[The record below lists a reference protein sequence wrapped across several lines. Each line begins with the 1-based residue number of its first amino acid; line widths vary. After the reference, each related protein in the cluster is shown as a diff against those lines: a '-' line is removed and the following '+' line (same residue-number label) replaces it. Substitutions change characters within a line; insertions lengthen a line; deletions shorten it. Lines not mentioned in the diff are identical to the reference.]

1 MERKKKWKKI
11 LFQAIKI
18 AVGSSAAIYIA
29 ESLGLQYG
37 ASAGSI
43 TLLTIVTTKWETVRL
58 SLYRLITFVIAVLLA
73 AVTIGWLK
81 SEWLGYGTYIFM
93 ILMISHLL
101 GWVTTV
107 SVNAV
112 IGTHFL
118 IARDFSLLFIR
129 DEFLLVLIGVS
140 IALLLNLF
148 YDYQGQ
154 RKDLIRYMRETE
166 NFLQITLCELAAYLH
181 NKDMQINVWDRII
194 EFEKRLHGYIE
205 AAYEYQ
211 ENTFQSHPGYYI
223 DYFEMRMKQLNVLHN
238 LHYEI
243 KKIRT
248 MPKQALM
255 IADYIMY
262 MADYVIEIN
271 QPEKQLARLQEIF
284 AEMKAE
290 PLPESREEF
299 ENRAV
304 LYHILMDLEEFLIF
318 KKRFVSGLNEKQQ
331 KLYWAKKEQ
340 IRSDVYSEDKDGRNE
355 DEAG

>member
-81 SEWLGYGTYIFM
+81 SEWLGYGIYIFM

-129 DEFLLVLIGVS
+129 DEFLLVSIGVS

-238 LHYEI
+238 LHYEM

-248 MPKQALM
+248 MPKEAAV
-255 IADYIMY
+255 ISEYIRY
-262 MADYVIEIN
+262 LIPYVVEYN
-271 QPEKQLARLQEIF
+271 HPESQSEELARICN
-284 AEMKAE
+284 EMKKE
-290 PLPESREEF
+290 ELPQTMEALESR
-299 ENRAV
+299 AM
-304 LYHILMDLEEFLIF
+304 LYHILMDLEEFLVY
-318 KKRFVSGLNEKQQ
+318 KARFIRGLDEQQ
-331 KLYWAKKEQ
+331 KRKYWKA
-340 IRSDVYSEDKDGRNE
+340 
-355 DEAG
+355 